1 MGVVRDYA
9 SEPALSTE
17 LKTIQDDLFTL
28 EALLAAE
35 TAQAKSYLPEINETH
50 IIKLEKAIDRMEE
63 DLPKLK
69 HFILPGGHPAVS
81 FSHVARTVCRRA
93 ERQVIK
99 LAESFA
105 VEPVIV
111 KYLNRLSDYLFVLGR
126 FFSKTYNTE
135 ETVWH
140 TDK

>member
-1 MGVVRDYA
+1 
-9 SEPALSTE
+9 
-17 LKTIQDDLFTL
+17 
-28 EALLAAE
+28 
-35 TAQAKSYLPEINETH
+35 
-50 IIKLEKAIDRMEE
+50 MEE